1 MHMSMEVY
9 INQRTSCEKGAINSQ
24 KYIKLLKEDVVP
36 FIETNYKKN
45 WVFQE
50 DNARPYTSKN
60 TKKTVD
66 DEKIIVME
74 WPSHSLDTVLIENV
88 WKMLKGRI
96 YDGKHK

>member
-1 MHMSMEVY
+1 MQKAFRWCGTCPWKFISTGELLVKKV
-9 INQRTSCEKGAINSQ
+9 KGAINSQ

-60 TKKTVD
+60 TKK
-66 DEKIIVME
+66 II
-74 WPSHSLDTVLIENV
+74 LL
-88 WKMLKGRI
+88 
-96 YDGKHK
+96 